1 MIFSDNGF
9 EKYKEEVKEKWGN
22 TEAYTQYEEK
32 AGKFSKSKQNAMAEE
47 MDGIMSEF
55 ASCLKNGET
64 PSSDA
69 ARCLVKKL
77 QAYITKNY
85 YNCTDEILAGLG
97 QMYVSDDRFKSNI
110 DRHAEGTAEFIC
122 KTIENYYYNQLSTL

>member
-22 TEAYTQYEEK
+22 TEAYSQYEEK
-32 AGKFSKSKQNAMAEE
+32 TGNFSESKQNAMAEE

-55 ASCLKNGET
+55 ASCLKNGEK

-77 QAYITKNY
+77 QAHITKNY

-97 QMYVSDDRFKSNI
+97 QMYVADERFRTNI
-110 DRHAEGTAEFIC
+110 DRHGEGTAEFISNS
-122 KTIENYYYNQLSTL
+122 IGYYCQK